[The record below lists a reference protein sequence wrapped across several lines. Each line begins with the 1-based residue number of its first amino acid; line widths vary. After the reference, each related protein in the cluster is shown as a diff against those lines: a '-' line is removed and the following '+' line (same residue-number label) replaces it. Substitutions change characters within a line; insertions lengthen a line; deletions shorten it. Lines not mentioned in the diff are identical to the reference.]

1 MKDMAQ
7 VLHSLKDTLK
17 DDQKWMD
24 KYNSLEA
31 IPEDGDE
38 KVTEGR
44 IEVLEYVIK
53 QIEDALYENVQVT
66 KHMSIKQRRDDA
78 KLAVPTLRDYLITG
92 KRDIENKND

>member
-31 IPEDGDE
+31 IPEDGAE

-66 KHMSIKQRRDDA
+66 KHMSIKQKRDDA
-78 KLAVPTLRDYLITG
+78 KLAVTTLRDYLITG

>member
-38 KVTEGR
+38 KVTKGR

-66 KHMSIKQRRDDA
+66 KHMRIKQRRDDA
-78 KLAVPTLRDYLITG
+78 KLAVTTLRDYLITG

>member
-66 KHMSIKQRRDDA
+66 KHMSIKQKRDDA
-78 KLAVPTLRDYLITG
+78 KLAVTTLRDYLITG

>member
-7 VLHSLKDTLK
+7 VLHHLKESLK
-17 DDQKWMD
+17 DDQEWMD

-44 IEVLEYVIK
+44 IEVLDGV
-53 QIEDALYENVQVT
+53 IEDVNELNEVA
-66 KHMSIKQRRDDA
+66 
-78 KLAVPTLRDYLITG
+78 
-92 KRDIENKND
+92 

>member
-44 IEVLEYVIK
+44 IEVLEGVIK
-53 QIEDALYENVQVT
+53 QIEEAMEQSQRAEAVNQMTNYLLTGDRGKHGT
-66 KHMSIKQRRDDA
+66 KES
-78 KLAVPTLRDYLITG
+78 
-92 KRDIENKND
+92 N

>member
-78 KLAVPTLRDYLITG
+78 KLAVTTLRDYFITG

>member
-7 VLHSLKDTLK
+7 VLHHLKESLK
-17 DDQKWMD
+17 DDQEWMD

-44 IEVLEYVIK
+44 IEVLEYAIK
-53 QIEDALYENVQVT
+53 QIEDALYEEVQVT
-66 KHMSIKQRRDDA
+66 KHMSIKQKRG
-78 KLAVPTLRDYLITG
+78 AVNALNYLLTG
-92 KRDIENKND
+92 ERGEDGTEESN

>member
-78 KLAVPTLRDYLITG
+78 KLAVTTLRDYLITG

>member
-1 MKDMAQ
+1 MKEMEQ
-7 VLHSLKDTLK
+7 ILHSLKETLK

-24 KYNSLEA
+24 KYDNLEA
-31 IPEDGDE
+31 ISEDGDE

-78 KLAVPTLRDYLITG
+78 KLAVTTLRDYLITG

>member
-7 VLHSLKDTLK
+7 VLHHLKESLK
-17 DDQKWMD
+17 DDQEWMD

-44 IEVLEYVIK
+44 IEVLEYAIK
-53 QIEDALYENVQVT
+53 QIEDALYEEVQVT
-66 KHMSIKQRRDDA
+66 KHMSIKQKRC
-78 KLAVPTLRDYLITG
+78 AVNALNYLLTG
-92 KRDIENKND
+92 ERGTHGTEESN

>member
-17 DDQKWMD
+17 DAQKWMD

-44 IEVLEYVIK
+44 IEVLEGVIK
-53 QIEDALYENVQVT
+53 QIEEAMEQSQKAEAVNQMTNYLLTGDRGT
-66 KHMSIKQRRDDA
+66 HGA
-78 KLAVPTLRDYLITG
+78 K
-92 KRDIENKND
+92 ESN

>member
-53 QIEDALYENVQVT
+53 QIEDVLYEKVQVT

-78 KLAVPTLRDYLITG
+78 KLAVTTLRDYLITG

>member
-1 MKDMAQ
+1 MAQ

-44 IEVLEYVIK
+44 IEVLEYAIK

-66 KHMSIKQRRDDA
+66 KHMSIKQKRDDA
-78 KLAVPTLRDYLITG
+78 KLAVNTLRDYLITG
-92 KRDIENKND
+92 KRGTNGTEESN

>member
-24 KYNSLEA
+24 KYNGLEA

-78 KLAVPTLRDYLITG
+78 KLAVTTLRDYLITG

>member
-66 KHMSIKQRRDDA
+66 KHGWTEKRC
-78 KLAVPTLRDYLITG
+78 LALRDVPS
-92 KRDIENKND
+92 KWQN